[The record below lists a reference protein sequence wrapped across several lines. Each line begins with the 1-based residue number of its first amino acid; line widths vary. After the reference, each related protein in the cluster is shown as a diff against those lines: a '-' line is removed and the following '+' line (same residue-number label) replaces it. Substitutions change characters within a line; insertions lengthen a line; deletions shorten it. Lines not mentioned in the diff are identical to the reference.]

1 MDDRSAGRRKAGFS
15 STEEFDAG
23 RDTFE
28 SAGGGTFGM
37 RRGARAA
44 ASPQPRR
51 TLPRLAGPAAD
62 AAVEELA
69 DSDELEGVSGP
80 YRAARAAAGARSR
93 RATPRKGDAS
103 RPEREGAPR
112 EHGRRS
118 AATPGAR
125 RGGSARAREEAPGAP
140 AHAPGEGPAGTAPTR
155 RRSGSR
161 GAAAPHPRATARGVS
176 AKAANSNNVPHPR
189 ATARGRG
196 KKAGGSARRG
206 RGKGGRPVMRSA
218 QRRRNWAA
226 SRSAAARLGRPAAS
240 SAARGKAAG
249 AVAAAL
255 SSIAAPLA
263 GVLAGALAAVLAV
276 VMLSSL
282 VGALFGFWT
291 NEASKASL
299 EGLPP
304 YVTYE
309 MVEAAL
315 ECQEEYGHPAGCTIA
330 QIICESGVGDHLSGL
345 AERDNNLFGIK
356 WSPSFAGCPEVTGK
370 SSWQTGEEYGG
381 QHVTVTADFT
391 SFASPRDCVVFRSR
405 VLLQSPRYRDN
416 ALIREAIE
424 EKDSDL
430 MAEGLKDAGYA
441 TSSDY
446 VETLKGIMATYGLY
460 RFDGMSVED
469 WESGGGAGDAI
480 VQAAYS
486 QLGVPYVWGGSTP
499 GVGLDCSGL
508 TQYCYRQAGIQI
520 SHYTE
525 DQRRELTALPLSQAR
540 PGDILYRPGHVAI
553 YIGGDRYIH
562 EPKPGD
568 VCKMSTGISSFTCA
582 LRHTG

>member
-1 MDDRSAGRRKAGFS
+1 MDGRSAGRRKAGFS

-51 TLPRLAGPAAD
+51 ALRRLAGPAAD
-62 AAVEELA
+62 AAVEELD
-69 DSDELEGVSGP
+69 DSDELEGVSGS
-80 YRAARAAAGARSR
+80 YRAARAAAGARSL

-103 RPEREGAPR
+103 RPEREDAPR

-118 AATPGAR
+118 AATPGE
-125 RGGSARAREEAPGAP
+125 S
-140 AHAPGEGPAGTAPTR
+140 PAGTASTR

-196 KKAGGSARRG
+196 KKTGGSALRG

-226 SRSAAARLGRPAAS
+226 SRSAATRLGRSAAS

-249 AVAAAL
+249 AVAAAF

-263 GVLAGALAAVLAV
+263 GALAGALAAVLAV

-381 QHVTVTADFT
+381 QHVTVAADFT
-391 SFASPRDCVVFRSR
+391 SFGSPRDCVVFRSR

-424 EKDSDL
+424 ERDSDL

-446 VETLKGIMATYGLY
+446 VDTLKGIMATYGLY
-460 RFDGMSVED
+460 RFDDMNLED
-469 WESGGGAGDAI
+469 WESGGGAADAI

-525 DQRRELTALPLSQAR
+525 DQRRELTAVPLSQAR

-553 YIGGDRYIH
+553 YVGDNRYIH
-562 EPKPGD
+562 EPQPGD
-568 VCKMSTGISSFTCA
+568 VCKVSTGVGSFTCA

>member
-1 MDDRSAGRRKAGFS
+1 MDGRSAGRRKAGFS

-28 SAGGGTFGM
+28 TAGGGTFGM

-44 ASPQPRR
+44 TSPQPRR
-51 TLPRLAGPAAD
+51 ALPRLAGPAAD
-62 AAVEELA
+62 AAVEELD

-80 YRAARAAAGARSR
+80 YRAVRAAAGARSR

-103 RPEREGAPR
+103 RPEREEAPR

-140 AHAPGEGPAGTAPTR
+140 AHTPGKGPAGTTTTR

-161 GAAAPHPRATARGVS
+161 GAAAPHPRATARG
-176 AKAANSNNVPHPR
+176 
-189 ATARGRG
+189 RG
-196 KKAGGSARRG
+196 KKAGSPARRG
-206 RGKGGRPVMRSA
+206 RGKGGLPVMRSA
-218 QRRRNWAA
+218 QRRRNWAT
-226 SRSAAARLGRPAAS
+226 SRSAATRLGRSVAS

-249 AVAAAL
+249 TVAAAL

-304 YVTYE
+304 YITYE

-446 VETLKGIMATYGLY
+446 VETLKDIMATYGLY
-460 RFDGMSVED
+460 RFDSMSLED

>member
-1 MDDRSAGRRKAGFS
+1 
-15 STEEFDAG
+15 
-23 RDTFE
+23 
-28 SAGGGTFGM
+28 M

-51 TLPRLAGPAAD
+51 ALPRLAGPAAD

>member
-1 MDDRSAGRRKAGFS
+1 
-15 STEEFDAG
+15 
-23 RDTFE
+23 
-28 SAGGGTFGM
+28 
-37 RRGARAA
+37 
-44 ASPQPRR
+44 
-51 TLPRLAGPAAD
+51 
-62 AAVEELA
+62 
-69 DSDELEGVSGP
+69 
-80 YRAARAAAGARSR
+80 
-93 RATPRKGDAS
+93 
-103 RPEREGAPR
+103 
-112 EHGRRS
+112 
-118 AATPGAR
+118 
-125 RGGSARAREEAPGAP
+125 
-140 AHAPGEGPAGTAPTR
+140 
-155 RRSGSR
+155 
-161 GAAAPHPRATARGVS
+161 
-176 AKAANSNNVPHPR
+176 
-189 ATARGRG
+189 
-196 KKAGGSARRG
+196 
-206 RGKGGRPVMRSA
+206 MRSA
-218 QRRRNWAA
+218 QRRRTWAT
-226 SRSAAARLGRPAAS
+226 SRSAATRLGRSAAS
-240 SAARGKAAG
+240 SAAKGKAAG
-249 AVAAAL
+249 TVAAAL

-282 VGALFGFWT
+282 AGALFGFWT

-304 YVTYE
+304 YIPYE

-424 EKDSDL
+424 GKDSDL

-446 VETLKGIMATYGLY
+446 VETLKDIMATYGLY
-460 RFDGMSVED
+460 RFDGMNLED

-568 VCKMSTGISSFTCA
+568 VCKVSTGISSFTCA